1 MLGYT
6 YGMKMIS
13 LSNHRILR
21 TCITD
26 LGWFQRRQKHAFSNS
41 RRQLTSNARE
51 SKEVTSFIQHILH
64 ERGMKKMLTQVS
76 YTSWMFNMNHGGDE
90 MPLMGSIATHW
101 NFHITGLPPSCEQGD
116 SIGQTK
122 RYNGVCSRK
131 THE

>member
-1 MLGYT
+1 MKILLLLEQISWWLDVLGYT

-51 SKEVTSFIQHILH
+51 SKEVTSFIQ
-64 ERGMKKMLTQVS
+64 T
-76 YTSWMFNMNHGGDE
+76 YTSETELEGIVYKVSNTS
-90 MPLMGSIATHW
+90 LMSNRIMEKITMLLMDTTTIHPG
-101 NFHITGLPPSCEQGD
+101 FHEDGIP
-116 SIGQTK
+116 
-122 RYNGVCSRK
+122 
-131 THE
+131 